1 MFERLKAMLI
11 KEFIQVLRDKRTR
24 FVIFVIPV
32 FQVVVFGY
40 AVNTDV
46 RNSRMAILDRDNSSE
61 SREIVER
68 FTRSGYFQTV
78 ERIADERRMTELL
91 NRGDVRGVMVFDAG
105 FGGRVQGKGEA
116 PLALVLDGSDANSA
130 GIVLSYASAIIAA
143 YNIERL
149 SARAAREGV
158 AQPLAGV
165 VLQSRAWFNPNLE
178 SRVYF
183 IPAVIAMLVMVVTM
197 VLSSMAVVRE
207 KEMGTIEQV
216 VVTPI
221 TRSEFIIGKTLPF
234 ILMGYAN
241 VAIVAAVAVHWF
253 DIPIRGSL
261 GLLAVATGL
270 FLMSSLGAGLL
281 ISTISSTQQ
290 QALMSAFFVIFPGM
304 LLSGFAFPI
313 DNMPESIRYVTI
325 LNPLRWFM
333 VILRAIFLKGVG
345 MEILWKEMAALGGLG
360 LAVLLIAV
368 ARFRK
373 TVG

>member
-143 YNIERL
+143 YNTELL

>member
-1 MFERLKAMLI
+1 MLERLRAMLI

-24 FVIFVIPV
+24 FVIFGIPV
-32 FQVVVFGY
+32 FQVIVFGY

-46 RNSRMAILDRDNSSE
+46 RNSRMAILDRDNSME
-61 SREIVER
+61 SREITER
-68 FTRSGYFQTV
+68 FTRSGYFRDV
-78 ERIADERRMTELL
+78 ERIADERRMAEML
-91 NRGDVRGVMVFDAG
+91 NRGDARGVMVFEAG
-105 FGGRVQGKGEA
+105 FGGMVKGKGDA

-143 YNIERL
+143 YNNELL
-149 SARAAREGV
+149 SARAVREG
-158 AQPLAGV
+158 ATPPSSGV
-165 VLQSRAWFNPNLE
+165 ILQSRAWFNPNLE

-241 VAIVAAVAVHWF
+241 VAIVAVVAVHWF
-253 DIPIRGSL
+253 DIPIRGSIP
-261 GLLAVATGL
+261 LLAAATGL

-290 QALMSAFFVIFPGM
+290 QALMTAFFVIFPGM

-313 DNMPESIRYVTI
+313 DNMPESVQFFT
-325 LNPLRWFM
+325 LFNPLRWFM

-345 MEILWKEMAALGGLG
+345 IEILWKEMAAMGGLG
-360 LAVLLIAV
+360 LAVLLTAV

>member
-1 MFERLKAMLI
+1 MLI

-32 FQVVVFGY
+32 FQVIVFGY

-46 RNSRMAILDRDNSSE
+46 RNSRLALFDRDNSIE
-61 SREIVER
+61 SREIAER
-68 FTRSGYFQTV
+68 FTRSGYFRIV
-78 ERIADERRMTELL
+78 ERIDNEGRMREILDL
-91 NRGDVRGVMVFDAG
+91 GDVRGVLRFDSG
-105 FGGRVQGKGEA
+105 FGGMVKGKGNA
-116 PLALVLDGSDANSA
+116 PAALILDGSDANSA
-130 GIVLSYASAIIAA
+130 GIVLGYANSIISA
-143 YNIERL
+143 YNAELI
-149 SARAAREGV
+149 ATRAAKSGGSP
-158 AQPLAGV
+158 QLSGV
-165 VLQSRAWFNPNLE
+165 VLQSRGWFNPNLE

-207 KEMGTIEQV
+207 KEMGTIEQI

-221 TRSEFIIGKTLPF
+221 SRSEFIIGKTLPF

-241 VAIVAAVAVHWF
+241 VAIVAAVAVYWF
-253 DIPIRGSL
+253 EIPIRGSL
-261 GLLAVATGL
+261 LLLAVATGL

-281 ISTISSTQQ
+281 ISTVSSTQQ
-290 QALMSAFFVIFPGM
+290 QALMTAFFLIFPGM

-313 DNMPESIRYVTI
+313 DNMPESVQFFTMF
-325 LNPLRWFM
+325 NPLRWFM
-333 VILRAIFLKGVG
+333 VILRTIFLKGVG
-345 MEILWKEMAALGGLG
+345 MGILWKEMAALAALG
-360 LAVLLIAV
+360 VAVLLIAV

>member
-1 MFERLKAMLI
+1 MFERLRAMLV

-46 RNSRMAILDRDNSSE
+46 KNSRTALLDRDNSIE

-68 FTRSGYFQTV
+68 FKSSGYFRIT
-78 ERIADERRMTELL
+78 ERISSEERIRELL
-91 NRGDVRGVMVFDAG
+91 DRGAVRAVLVFNAG
-105 FGGRVQGKGEA
+105 FGNRLKAEGEA
-116 PLALVLDGSDANSA
+116 PLALMLDGSDANSA
-130 GIVLSYASAIIAA
+130 GIVLGYASGIVAS
-143 YNIERL
+143 YNASVL
-149 SARAAREGV
+149 ANRAARHGI
-158 AQPLAGV
+158 ADLPQGV

-183 IPAVIAMLVMVVTM
+183 VPAVIAMLVMVVTM
-197 VLSSMAVVRE
+197 TLSSMAVVRE
-207 KEMGTIEQV
+207 KEIGTIEQV
-216 VVTPI
+216 LVTPI
-221 TRSEFIIGKTLPF
+221 SRGEFILGKTLPF

-241 VAIVAAVAVHWF
+241 VAIVSLVAVRWF

-261 GLLAVATGL
+261 WLLALATGL

-281 ISTISSTQQ
+281 ISTVSSTQQ
-290 QALMSAFFVIFPGM
+290 QAMMSAFFLIFPGM

-313 DNMPESIRYVTI
+313 DNMPEAVQYVTL

-333 VILRAIFLKGVG
+333 VVLRSIFLKGVG
-345 MEILWKEMAALGGLG
+345 FSVLWMELAALASIGLT
-360 LAVLLIAV
+360 VLLVAV

>member
-1 MFERLKAMLI
+1 MLERLKAMLI

-24 FVIFVIPV
+24 FVMFGIPV
-32 FQVVVFGY
+32 FQVIVFGY

-46 RNSRMAILDRDNSSE
+46 RNSRMAILDRDNSVE
-61 SREIVER
+61 SREIADR
-68 FTRSGYFQTV
+68 FTKSGYFRIV
-78 ERIADERRMTELL
+78 ERIDDEQRKRELL
-91 NRGDVRGVMVFDAG
+91 DRGDVRGVLQFESG
-105 FGGRVQGKGEA
+105 FGRMVNGKGNA
-116 PLALVLDGSDANSA
+116 PLALLLDGSDANSA
-130 GIVLSYASAIIAA
+130 GIVLGYASAIISA
-143 YNIERL
+143 YNTELL
-149 SARAAREGV
+149 SDRAAQQGGGQRV
-158 AQPLAGV
+158 TGV

-178 SRVYF
+178 SRAYF

-221 TRSEFIIGKTLPF
+221 SRSEFIIGKTLPF

-241 VAIVAAVAVHWF
+241 VGIVTLVAVYWF
-253 DIPIRGSL
+253 NIPIRGSL
-261 GLLAVATGL
+261 GLLAMATGL

-290 QALMSAFFVIFPGM
+290 QALMTAFLVIFPAM

-313 DNMPESIRYVTI
+313 DNMPESVRYVTL

-345 MEILWKEMAALGGLG
+345 MDMLWKEVAALCVLG
-360 LAVLLIAV
+360 VSVLVAAV

>member
-24 FVIFVIPV
+24 FIIFVIPV

-46 RNSRMAILDRDNSSE
+46 RNSRLALFDRDNSVE
-61 SREIVER
+61 SREIAER
-68 FTRSGYFQTV
+68 FTRSGYFRTV
-78 ERIADERRMTELL
+78 EQIDSEGRMREMLD
-91 NRGDVRGVMVFDAG
+91 RGDVRGVLRFDSG
-105 FGGRVQGKGEA
+105 FGGMVKGKGNA
-116 PLALVLDGSDANSA
+116 PVALILDGSDANSA
-130 GIVLSYASAIIAA
+130 GIVLGYATSIISA
-143 YNIERL
+143 YNAEL
-149 SARAAREGV
+149 
-158 AQPLAGV
+158 LATRTAKGGSSKQLLGV

-221 TRSEFIIGKTLPF
+221 SRSEFIIGKTLPF

-241 VAIVAAVAVHWF
+241 VAIVAVVAVQWF

-261 GLLAVATGL
+261 VLLAVATGL

-281 ISTISSTQQ
+281 ISTVSSTQQ
-290 QALMSAFFVIFPGM
+290 QALMGAFFLIFPGM

-313 DNMPESIRYVTI
+313 DNMPESVQFFT
-325 LNPLRWFM
+325 LFNPLRWFM

-345 MEILWKEMAALGGLG
+345 MDILWKEMAALGGLG
-360 LAVLLIAV
+360 VAVLMVAV
-368 ARFRK
+368 ARFKK

>member
-1 MFERLKAMLI
+1 MFERLRAMLV

-46 RNSRMAILDRDNSSE
+46 RNSRTALLDRDNSME

-68 FTRSGYFQTV
+68 FKSSGYFQIT
-78 ERIADERRMTELL
+78 ERISREERIRELL
-91 NRGDVRGVMVFDAG
+91 DRGAVRAVLVFNAG
-105 FGGRVQGKGEA
+105 FGNRLKAEGAA
-116 PLALVLDGSDANSA
+116 PLALLLDGSDANSA
-130 GIVLSYASAIIAA
+130 GIVLGYASAIVAS
-143 YNIERL
+143 YNASELAR
-149 SARAAREGV
+149 RAARHGI
-158 AQPLAGV
+158 AGQPQGV

-178 SRVYF
+178 SRIYF
-183 IPAVIAMLVMVVTM
+183 VPAVIAMLVMVVTM
-197 VLSSMAVVRE
+197 TLSSMAVVRE
-207 KEMGTIEQV
+207 KEIGTIEQV
-216 VVTPI
+216 LVTPI
-221 TRSEFIIGKTLPF
+221 SRGEFILGKTLPF

-241 VAIVAAVAVHWF
+241 VAIVSLVAVRWF

-261 GLLAVATGL
+261 WLVALATGL

-281 ISTISSTQQ
+281 ISTVSSTQQ
-290 QALMSAFFVIFPGM
+290 QAMMSAFFLIFPSQ

-313 DNMPESIRYVTI
+313 DNMPEAVQYFTL

-333 VILRAIFLKGVG
+333 VVLRSIFLKGVG
-345 MEILWKEMAALGGLG
+345 IGVLWPEFAALAAIGLT
-360 LAVLLIAV
+360 VLLVAV

>member
-24 FVIFVIPV
+24 FIIFVIPV

-46 RNSRMAILDRDNSSE
+46 RNSRLALFDRDNSVE
-61 SREIVER
+61 SREIAER
-68 FTRSGYFQTV
+68 FTRSGYFRTV
-78 ERIADERRMTELL
+78 EQIDSEGRMREMLD
-91 NRGDVRGVMVFDAG
+91 RGDVRGVLRFDSG
-105 FGGRVQGKGEA
+105 FGGMVKGKGNA
-116 PLALVLDGSDANSA
+116 PVALILDGSDANSA
-130 GIVLSYASAIIAA
+130 GIVLGYATSIISA
-143 YNIERL
+143 YNAEL
-149 SARAAREGV
+149 
-158 AQPLAGV
+158 LATRTAKGGSSKQLPGV

-221 TRSEFIIGKTLPF
+221 SRSEFIIGKTLPF

-241 VAIVAAVAVHWF
+241 VAIVAVVAVHWF
-253 DIPIRGSL
+253 AIPIRGSL
-261 GLLAVATGL
+261 VLLAVATGL

-281 ISTISSTQQ
+281 ISTVSSTQQ
-290 QALMSAFFVIFPGM
+290 QALMGAFFLIFPGM

-313 DNMPESIRYVTI
+313 DNMPESVQFFT
-325 LNPLRWFM
+325 LFNPLRWFM

-345 MEILWKEMAALGGLG
+345 MDILWKEMAALGGLG
-360 LAVLLIAV
+360 VAVLMVAV
-368 ARFRK
+368 ARFKK